1 LWDLIENN
9 EKIDEIDEDED
20 DIITFDVDI
29 LIEIDEIDEIELT
42 DEIDEVYIL
51 IIDDH

>member
-1 LWDLIENN
+1 MWDLIENN